1 MNIRTAKHLL
11 KIVATFAFIS
21 FGVIPLN
28 AAAAVINATTGDAEF
43 ESALAET
50 SGNVVNADISVDVS
64 TTVAGTSKNGAS
76 AIDSDVLGQVLD
88 ADIVNT
94 SIVPLPAA
102 AWMFGAALLG
112 LVSVA
117 RRRQKNES

>member
-1 MNIRTAKHLL
+1 MNIKAAKHLF
-11 KIVATFAFIS
+11 KIVATFAFIAL
-21 FGVIPLN
+21 GVVPLN
-28 AAAAVINATTGDAEF
+28 AAAAVINLTTGDAEF
-43 ESALAET
+43 GSGLAET
-50 SGNVVNADISVDVS
+50 SGDVVDADISVDVS
-64 TTVAGTSKNGAS
+64 TVAGTSKNGAS

-88 ADIVNT
+88 ADIVNA

>member
-1 MNIRTAKHLL
+1 MNIKAAKHLL
-11 KIVATFAFIS
+11 KIVATFAFIALE
-21 FGVIPLN
+21 VIPLN
-28 AAAAVINATTGDAEF
+28 AAAAVINATTGGAEF

-50 SGNVVNADISVDVS
+50 SGNVVDADLSVDVS
-64 TTVAGTSKNGAS
+64 TVAGTSKNSAS
-76 AIDSDVLGQVLD
+76 AIDSDVLEQVLD

-117 RRRQKNES
+117 RRRQKNKS